1 MNAPLPPNEAER
13 LQALRNYDILDTPP
27 EIAFERLVSL
37 AARLFN
43 VPIALVSL
51 IDTDRQ
57 WLKSCFGMDTRETSR
72 ELSFCAHTILSEQVM
87 VVPDARADLR
97 FADNPTVTGASG
109 IRFYAGAPLQTP
121 SGHNLGSFCLVD
133 TVPHQFTQEQQS
145 MLEDMA
151 AIVVDELE
159 LRRTARELRESEA
172 MLRQTSQENSRLSTA
187 VATLSS
193 GVVITDPNLPDN
205 PIIFANPG
213 FYEITQYSAEEII
226 GYNCRF
232 LQGRETD
239 PGIVK
244 EIRDAIAEQR
254 RFTGTIL
261 NYRKDGTPFVDE
273 LSISPVFDEAGQLM
287 NFVGLQNDVTER
299 EQGKQLLE
307 QRVQERT
314 EELAQSQIEILSRLA
329 RAAEFRDDDTGQHT
343 QRVAHTAALLAH
355 SLGLQSEQV
364 ELIRQAAPLH
374 DVGKIAIS
382 DMILLKPGKLTDEE
396 FATMKSHAALGAA
409 LLSDGHSE
417 VVQLAER
424 IAGAHHERWD
434 GKGYPQRLAGEQIPL
449 EGRILAIADVFDA
462 LTHERPYKK
471 AWSVAEAV
479 AEITRQSGQQFDP
492 QVVKA
497 FLSLPHEDLL

>member
-1 MNAPLPPNEAER
+1 MNAPLPLNESER
-13 LQALRNYDILDTPP
+13 LQTLRDYNILDTPP
-27 EIAFERLVSL
+27 EIAFDRIVNL
-37 AARLFN
+37 AVRLFQ
-43 VPIALVSL
+43 VPIAQVSL
-51 IDTDRQ
+51 IDSDRQ
-57 WLKSCFGMDTRETSR
+57 WLKSCFGVYTRESSR
-72 ELSFCAHTILSEQVM
+72 ELSFCAHAILSEQVM
-87 VVPDARADLR
+87 VVSDALADQR
-97 FADNPTVTGASG
+97 FADNPTVTSAPG
-109 IRFYAGAPLQTP
+109 IRFYAGSPLRA
-121 SGHNLGSFCLVD
+121 SNGHNLGSFCVID
-133 TVPHQFTQEQQS
+133 SVPRQFSQEQQA
-145 MLEDMA
+145 MLEDLA

-159 LRRTARELRESEA
+159 LRRTACELRESETR
-172 MLRQTSQENSRLSTA
+172 LRQTVRENSQLATA
-187 VATLSS
+187 IHTLSS

-213 FYEITQYSAEEII
+213 FYNLTMYSAEEII

-232 LQGRETD
+232 LQGPDTD
-239 PGIVK
+239 PKIVK
-244 EIRDAIAEQR
+244 EIRDAIAER
-254 RFTGTIL
+254 RPFAGMIV

-273 LSISPVFDEAGQLM
+273 LSISPVFDKAGQLQ
-287 NFVGLQNDVTER
+287 NFVGLQKDVTER

-343 QRVAHTAALLAH
+343 QRVARTTALLAQAM
-355 SLGLQSEQV
+355 GLPAEQV
-364 ELIRQAAPLH
+364 DLLRQAAPLH

-382 DMILLKPGKLTDEE
+382 DLILLKPGKLTDEE
-396 FATMKSHAALGAA
+396 FATMKTHAALGAA
-409 LLSDGHSE
+409 LLSQGHSE

-434 GKGYPQRLAGEQIPL
+434 GKGYPQQLAGEQIPL
-449 EGRILAIADVFDA
+449 EGRLLAIADVFDA

-492 QVVKA
+492 HAVEA
-497 FLSLPHEDLL
+497 FLTLSHEDLL